1 MYSTVQYVPGYVVE
15 VYGRSWKLEVV
26 VFFWRSRI
34 LRNSELL
41 WLIRLLLS
49 LILARLKEH
58 SCSAVRNPM
67 SIIILSDASSWPAW
81 FIGAYCCG
89 IFLGLEILSHLI
101 PLLFGHFNKID
112 VKGKHLDELSF
123 QDNLF
128 ISINKCLTLVFVY
141 HVVQVSYYTSSIK
154 WAPEEA
160 NFMNTVGSLGAFYVV
175 YDFFYANFHRI
186 LHFRSLYGIIHKHH
200 HRQKAPSRGNL
211 DAINVHPF
219 EFVVG
224 EYFHLFTIWLIPC
237 HVYAVVVFVLLAGVF
252 ASLNH
257 TRFDVNIPFVY
268 SVKTHD
274 VHHRLPESNYSQ
286 YTPLWD
292 HIMGSFRPY
301 LSVK

>member
-1 MYSTVQYVPGYVVE
+1 MSVDLSNILMWDVST
-15 VYGRSWKLEVV
+15 
-26 VFFWRSRI
+26 
-34 LRNSELL
+34 
-41 WLIRLLLS
+41 
-49 LILARLKEH
+49 
-58 SCSAVRNPM
+58 
-67 SIIILSDASSWPAW
+67 WPVW
-81 FIGAYCCG
+81 FIAAYSCG
-89 IFLGLEILSHLI
+89 IFVGLEILSHLV
-101 PLLFGHFNKID
+101 PMLFGSFEKIA

-128 ISINKCLTLVFVY
+128 ITINKCLTLIFVY
-141 HVVQVSYYTSSIK
+141 HTVQVSYYTPSIK
-154 WAPEEA
+154 WAYDDA
-160 NFMNTVGSLGAFYVV
+160 NLLNTFGSLVAFYVV

-186 LHFRSLYGIIHKHH
+186 LHLRSLYGIIHKHH

-224 EYFHLFTIWLIPC
+224 EYLHLLTLWLIPC
-237 HVYAVVVFVLLAGVF
+237 HIYAVIVFILMAGVF

-257 TRFDVNIPFVY
+257 TRFDVNIPFVF

-292 HIMGSFRPY
+292 NIMGTFRPY
-301 LSVK
+301 ASLK